1 MRQEDFFEQVWV
13 LVQEIPC
20 GSVTTYGE
28 LAKMLGHPGHSRLVG
43 RAMRYAP
50 EKLPCHRVVNSAGR
64 CAPHWP
70 QQPQLLRAEGVP
82 FLKSGRVDLTR
93 CLWQGL

>member
-1 MRQEDFFEQVWV
+1 MRQEDFFEQVWA

-50 EKLPCHRVVNSAGR
+50 DGLPCHRVVNSAGR

-70 QQPQLLRAEGVP
+70 QQPQLLRAEEVP
-82 FLKSGRVDLTR
+82 FLISWKCVRAFLI
-93 CLWQGL
+93 WQI